1 MIQVIKQVSKQWIAR
16 AISLCVVGPICAGL
30 ATGVLAADG
39 SHNATFLTGSSLTS
53 GLAVLALVCIL
64 IMFMGIAIG
73 RLVDRREG
81 ILNIAFVLGWIA
93 WTTGRLG
100 EVFRSAPDSKTL
112 ILLAFEALIIL
123 VAVLITMILMSNPKA
138 KNVAGHPD
146 DVSRFD
152 VAYLKS
158 ALGQTH
164 GLFAMG
170 AAVVGSFIVAVLFG
184 QNDLPG
190 QSVGVGFGA
199 GIVGGLMGAMVW
211 SSAGTSKDKKTQPG
225 PTPMAPLIVGVMLCG
240 FLAPMIG
247 LIKPGSGELLALV
260 AKGDLPGYLIV
271 SPMAWA
277 MGGLLG
283 VPIGHSWVEHAAH
296 QAGAV
301 PAKA

>member
-1 MIQVIKQVSKQWIAR
+1 MIQVLKQVSKQWIAR
-16 AISLCVVGPICAGL
+16 VISLCIVGPICAGL
-30 ATGVLAADG
+30 STSVLAADG
-39 SHNATFLTGSSLTS
+39 SHNATFLTGGSMTS
-53 GLAVLALVCIL
+53 GLVALVLVCML

-81 ILNIAFVLGWIA
+81 FLNIAFALGWVA

-100 EVFRSAPDSKTL
+100 EVFRSAPESKTL
-112 ILLAFEALIIL
+112 VSLIIL
-123 VAVLITMILMSNPKA
+123 IAVLLTLVMMSKADA
-138 KNVAGHPD
+138 KNVAGRSD

-152 VAYLKS
+152 VAYLRS
-158 ALGQTH
+158 SFGQSH
-164 GLFAMG
+164 GVLAMG
-170 AAVVGSFIVAVLFG
+170 AAIVGSFIVAVLFG

-199 GIVGGLMGAMVW
+199 GIVGGLLGALVW
-211 SSAGTSKDKKTQPG
+211 SSAGTSKDKKTLPG
-225 PTPMAPLIVGVMLCG
+225 PTPMAPMIVGVLLCG

-247 LIKPGSGELLALV
+247 LFKPGAGELLALV

-283 VPIGHSWVEHAAH
+283 VPVGHSWVEHAAH
-296 QAGAV
+296 QTGGV